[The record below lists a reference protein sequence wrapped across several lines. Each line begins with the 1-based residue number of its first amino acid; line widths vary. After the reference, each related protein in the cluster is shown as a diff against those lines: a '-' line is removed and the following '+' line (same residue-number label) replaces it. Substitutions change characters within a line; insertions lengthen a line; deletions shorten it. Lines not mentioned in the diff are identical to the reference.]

1 MDAQYAQQHK
11 PVIEQTEPV
20 GHAVRAVYMYSAMAD
35 IAALTGE
42 RSYIK
47 AIEPEG
53 INIYNYGKK
62 DKRVQQIVT
71 KLSPMQQ
78 SIFKALE
85 LKKYLRE
92 KQPGLEFSVG

>member
-1 MDAQYAQQHK
+1 MLAELEDVK
-11 PVIEQTEPV
+11 
-20 GHAVRAVYMYSAMAD
+20 
-35 IAALTGE
+35 
-42 RSYIK
+42 
-47 AIEPEG
+47 EG